1 MKKSILFLV
10 VGVALLMGCATTN
23 NDSPRGGEEGHKEK
37 EVAGVVSYGDI
48 TRNDCF
54 VVEGGSFFNVEY
66 PSEVDRSPLP
76 ETYKTR
82 EAVLK
87 EVARELTKQGVQV
100 YPLCNISSRK
110 LQLLLHVG
118 YTPEAYYVLW
128 FRLEKLKI
136 KAEVKNTADD
146 RLLLVSRRGWRK
158 GKLYDGSVVEMTSK
172 STVEDI
178 VGEIKK

>member
-1 MKKSILFLV
+1 MV

-37 EVAGVVSYGDI
+37 EVAGVVSYGNI

-54 VVEGGSFFNVEY
+54 TIKGGSFFNVEN
-66 PSEVDRSPLP
+66 PLEVDHSPLP

-100 YPLCNISSRK
+100 YPLCNTFSRK

-118 YTPEAYYVLW
+118 YVPWAYHVLW
-128 FRLEKLKI
+128 FRLERLKI
-136 KAEVKNTADD
+136 KAEIKNIADN
-146 RLLLVSRRGWRK
+146 RLLLVSRRGWKK
-158 GKLYDGSVVEMTSK
+158 GDFYPGSIIDLVVTSI
-172 STVEDI
+172 TQDI
-178 VGEIKK
+178 TDNMKN